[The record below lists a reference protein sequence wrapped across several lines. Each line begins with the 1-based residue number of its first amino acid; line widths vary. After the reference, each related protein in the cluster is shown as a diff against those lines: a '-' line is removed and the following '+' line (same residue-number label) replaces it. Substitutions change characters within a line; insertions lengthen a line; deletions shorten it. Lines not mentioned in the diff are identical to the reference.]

1 MILPP
6 REMSTHPETSKT
18 WILRSLNGN
27 GASEPSPLGAA
38 RVRRRLTVDEAA
50 ARAELDPD
58 EVAALEE
65 GRIYRFRSVQA
76 AMSAALVYATS
87 LGIDDREARRLA
99 GRPVGRRLV
108 EAWSLRRWTAALA
121 FVAATLALVW
131 FTVRPE
137 LSAPADPAAPAVAAV
152 AEPDLPQPW
161 EIEVHVFNGTRRA
174 NAATG
179 IANEIAG
186 LAYRIG
192 TVGNAKRSDYRETRV
207 YYPPGGE
214 AIAAR
219 LARELGVGT
228 VALPSG
234 KDPRRLVVIVGG

>member
-1 MILPP
+1 MIFLS
-6 REMSTHPETSKT
+6 REMSIRPATSNGS
-18 WILRSLNGN
+18 ILRSPNGN
-27 GASEPSPLGAA
+27 GAREPSPLGAA
-38 RVRRRLTVDEAA
+38 RVRRRLTIDEVA
-50 ARAELDPD
+50 ARADLHPD
-58 EVAALEE
+58 DVAALEE
-65 GRIYRFRSVQA
+65 GRIYRFPSVQA
-76 AMSAALVYATS
+76 ALNAALLYATS
-87 LGIDDREARRLA
+87 LGIDEREARRLA
-99 GRPVGRRLV
+99 GLPVGERLV
-108 EAWSLRRWTAALA
+108 GAWSLRRWTAAVA
-121 FVAATLALVW
+121 FAAAALALVW
-131 FTVRPE
+131 FAVRPE
-137 LSAPADPAAPAVAAV
+137 LSPRAESATRAVGVV

-192 TVGNAKRSDYRETRV
+192 NVANAKRSDYRETRV

>member
-1 MILPP
+1 
-6 REMSTHPETSKT
+6 MSIHPETSKG
-18 WILRSLNGN
+18 WIPRSLNGN

-38 RVRRRLTVDEAA
+38 RVRRRLTVEQAA
-50 ARAELDPD
+50 ARARLDAD

-76 AMSAALVYATS
+76 ALSAALVYAAS
-87 LGIDDREARRLA
+87 LGIDEREARQLA
-99 GRPVGRRLV
+99 GIPVGQRLV
-108 EAWSLRRWTAALA
+108 GAWSFRRWTAALA
-121 FVAATLALVW
+121 FAAAALALVW

-137 LSAPADPAAPAVAAV
+137 LSPRAESATRAVAAV

-174 NAATG
+174 SAAAG

-192 TVGNAKRSDYRETRV
+192 NVANAKRSDYRETRV

-234 KDPRRLVVIVGG
+234 RDPRRLVVIVGG

>member
-1 MILPP
+1 
-6 REMSTHPETSKT
+6 MSTQPETSRA
-18 WILRSLNGN
+18 WIPRSLNGN

-50 ARAELDPD
+50 ARAQLDAD

-76 AMSAALVYATS
+76 AVSAALVYATS
-87 LGIDDREARRLA
+87 LGIDEREARRLA
-99 GRPVGRRLV
+99 GLPVGRRPV

-121 FVAATLALVW
+121 FTAAALALVW
-131 FTVRPE
+131 FAVRPE
-137 LSAPADPAAPAVAAV
+137 LSPRAESATGAVAAV
-152 AEPDLPQPW
+152 VEPDLPQPW

-179 IANEIAG
+179 VANEIAG

-192 TVGNAKRSDYRETRV
+192 NVGNAKRADYRETRV

-219 LARELGVGT
+219 LARDLGVGT

-234 KDPRRLVVIVGG
+234 KDPHRLVVIVGG